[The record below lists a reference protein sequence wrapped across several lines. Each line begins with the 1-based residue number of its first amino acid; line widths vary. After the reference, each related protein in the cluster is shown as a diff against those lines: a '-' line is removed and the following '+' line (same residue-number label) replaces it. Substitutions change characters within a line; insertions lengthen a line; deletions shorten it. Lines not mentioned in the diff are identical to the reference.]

1 MPEHQLLA
9 HLTADIL
16 KSKAPALFFDHRV
29 ERHLHQHIAQLFLH
43 QLRIVSINGLQR
55 FAGLFQKV
63 LPDGSMGLYL
73 IPRTAVLRVPQ
84 DTQNFQQLLCRIGC
98 LWLPVQHSAHL
109 PCKRYCILYRISCSF
124 ARQSA
129 QISRISPAFSAR
141 KNRTVPC
148 GERRPVAEPFY
159 YSCAPHL
166 LQNSASSET
175 GAPHCGQALCSS
187 GWSAGTSSC
196 TTYSAS
202 AASAGVRDAFRRA
215 ISCSM

>member
-1 MPEHQLLA
+1 MEH
-9 HLTADIL
+9 
-16 KSKAPALFFDHRV
+16 
-29 ERHLHQHIAQLFLH
+29 HLHQHIAQLFLH

-202 AASAGVRDAFRRA
+202 AASAEVRDAFRRA